1 MKYISAKDLFD
12 GYNRNPLY
20 KGLEPETI
28 LFRAIERSTHKME
41 ILEVD
46 REEFERLMKQ
56 YSAERD
62 TVIGG
67 KEDVLIGKEDILS
80 CLQRAVEEQALPEL
94 P

>member
-1 MKYISAKDLFD
+1 MRD
-12 GYNRNPLY
+12 Y
-20 KGLEPETI
+20 K
-28 LFRAIERSTHKME
+28 RSTHKME

-46 REEFERLMKQ
+46 REEFARLMKQ

>member
-1 MKYISAKDLFD
+1 MRD
-12 GYNRNPLY
+12 Y
-20 KGLEPETI
+20 K
-28 LFRAIERSTHKME
+28 RSTHKME

-80 CLQRAVEEQALPEL
+80 CLQRAVEELALPEL

>member
-1 MKYISAKDLFD
+1 MRD
-12 GYNRNPLY
+12 Y
-20 KGLEPETI
+20 K
-28 LFRAIERSTHKME
+28 RSTHKME
-41 ILEVD
+41 IRVVD

-80 CLQRAVEEQALPEL
+80 CLQRAVEELALPEL